1 MDSGFLHTIFL
12 IVFVVLCLDGPT
24 EGHSKTYDV
33 LTAEVKELRTL
44 VVDLKQQI
52 AKNEVRIKELSE
64 TEVNGQDV
72 TNNGE
77 KGRSFRTKRAVR
89 RRRSNPEVGF
99 LVSLSRQQLQV
110 EKDGVLKFDRVITN
124 LGNAYNSQTGTFK
137 CQIPGTYMFDLN
149 LISEIGSYV
158 EASITLNGVSK
169 VTAISDHRDVYAG
182 RDQGSAAAILVLRK
196 GDTISVKIDWPV
208 DPQTVHGEGK
218 TTFSGYLL
226 RRHRV
231 NRILS

>member
-1 MDSGFLHTIFL
+1 MLLIWISYCAYSWCGCDYLDIFSLAYPSGRVPVQLIILQDFFLFFL
-12 IVFVVLCLDGPT
+12 L
-24 EGHSKTYDV
+24 
-33 LTAEVKELRTL
+33 
-44 VVDLKQQI
+44 
-52 AKNEVRIKELSE
+52 
-64 TEVNGQDV
+64 
-72 TNNGE
+72 
-77 KGRSFRTKRAVR
+77 AVR

-149 LISEIGSYV
+149 LISDIGSYV

-169 VTAISDHRDVYAG
+169 VTAISDHRDVHAG

-196 GDTISVKIDWPV
+196 GDIISVKIDWPV
-208 DPQTVHGEGK
+208 ESQTVHGEGK

-231 NRILS
+231 RQILY

>member
-1 MDSGFLHTIFL
+1 MDGGLLHTIFL
-12 IVFVVLCLDGPT
+12 IVFVVLCLDGVT

-44 VVDLKQQI
+44 VVGLKQKL
-52 AKNEVRIKELSE
+52 AKQEVRINELREIEAS
-64 TEVNGQDV
+64 GQDSIA
-72 TNNGE
+72 NARR
-77 KGRSFRTKRAVR
+77 GRSSRTKRAVR
-89 RRRSNPEVGF
+89 RRLEVGF
-99 LVSLSRQQLQV
+99 LVSLSRQQLEV

-158 EASITLNGVSK
+158 EASITLNGESK

-182 RDQGSAAAILVLRK
+182 RDQGSAAAILILRK
-196 GDTISVKIDWPV
+196 GDTISVKIDWSV
-208 DPQTVHGEGK
+208 GPQTVHGEGK

-226 RRHRV
+226 RRHRI
-231 NRILS
+231 NRIFA